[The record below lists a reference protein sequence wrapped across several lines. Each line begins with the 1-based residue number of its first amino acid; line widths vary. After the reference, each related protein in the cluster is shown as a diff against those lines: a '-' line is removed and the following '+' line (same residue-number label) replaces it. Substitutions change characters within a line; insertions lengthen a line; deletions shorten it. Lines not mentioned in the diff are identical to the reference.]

1 MNQDLAKKRAVIT
14 KLGTPVL
21 AWGRTRGAVLGEE
34 EDNANHFRVS
44 LHDSGSNWVDV
55 IHIDNIEV
63 DDGVYRGPSTKNEVI
78 EIEDESCGSGG
89 CKI

>member
-1 MNQDLAKKRAVIT
+1 MTQDLVHKKAAIT

-21 AWGRTRGAVLGEE
+21 AWGRTRGVVLGEE
-34 EDNANHFRVS
+34 TEGYFRVS
-44 LHDSGSNWVDV
+44 LSDSGVNWVDTV
-55 IHIDNIEV
+55 HIDKIEV
-63 DDGVYRGPSTKNEVI
+63 DDGIYREPNTKNEVV